1 MVAGSH
7 IGFDDLMLDHPRNA
21 TVGISSVLKYGLD
34 PIYSVGDRPIAIFIF
49 CRFGLKLPI
58 HAHFLAG
65 VGLGTYFPQIWSS
78 IVLNPKRTILE

>member
-34 PIYSVGDRPIAIFIF
+34 PIYSVVDRPIAIFIF

-58 HAHFLAG
+58 HAHFLG
-65 VGLGTYFPQIWSS
+65 GGGFGDIFSPNMVIHRS
-78 IVLNPKRTILE
+78 NPKRTILE